1 MFTNLL
7 NTADDP
13 ILTIVRIVLGTVMFV
28 HGAQKM
34 LGWFGGFGF
43 RGTMGFFREEMKIP
57 SPLAFLAIA
66 AEFFG
71 SLCLLLGFLT
81 RIAALGIAI
90 VMLVAIFAVHMRF
103 GFFANWF
110 GNQKGEG
117 FEYHLLAI
125 TLAIVLIAKGAGA
138 FSLDRKLSENT
149 ISAAANQSIVLLLPL
164 VGYLWNE
171 THHQD

>member
-13 ILTIVRIVLGTVMFV
+13 ILTIVRIVLGVVMFT

-43 RGTMGFFREEMKIP
+43 RGTMGFFKEEMKIP

-71 SLCLLLGFLT
+71 SLCLILGFLT

-90 VMLVAIFAVHMRF
+90 VMFVAIFAVHLRF

-138 FSLDRKLSENT
+138 FSLDRKLSENAV
-149 ISAAANQSIVLLLPL
+149 SAVFSESVNQF
-164 VGYLWNE
+164 WNE
-171 THHQD
+171 AHHQN

>member
-1 MFTNLL
+1 MF
-7 NTADDP
+7 A
-13 ILTIVRIVLGTVMFV
+13 

-43 RGTMGFFREEMKIP
+43 RGTMGFFKEEMKIP

-71 SLCLLLGFLT
+71 SLCLLFGFLT

-90 VMLVAIFAVHMRF
+90 VMFVAIFAVHLRF

-117 FEYHLLAI
+117 FEFHLLAI
-125 TLAIVLIAKGAGA
+125 ALAIVLIAKGAGA
-138 FSLDRKLSENT
+138 FSLDHLKSSPENT
-149 ISAAANQSIVLLLPL
+149 ISASTAVSESVNQLL
-164 VGYLWNE
+164 E
-171 THHQD
+171 